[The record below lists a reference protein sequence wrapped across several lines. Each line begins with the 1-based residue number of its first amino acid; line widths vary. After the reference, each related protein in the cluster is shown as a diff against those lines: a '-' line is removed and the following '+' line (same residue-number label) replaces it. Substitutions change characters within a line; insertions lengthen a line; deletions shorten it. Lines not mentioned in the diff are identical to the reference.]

1 MSFLAR
7 LTLVVLWA
15 LAVCA
20 QETVT
25 VTETSTV
32 TDTVTSCPSAGL
44 RFYPRA
50 GATVTE
56 CALSCYTTVSQCTS
70 IQYLGTSSGI
80 ELQTGSSVI
89 LSESETLTNVISLPT
104 VSIPPTSIFANSSA
118 SYTSILEN
126 SSVVSQ
132 PDVSIGS
139 SALAGGTSSELEST
153 VYAYSTSTATLE
165 VTSEIVSNLETMP
178 TFVPSVDSSALAP
191 GTTQFPQG
199 EESTTL
205 SEGTTE
211 QISESA
217 PSDIGSVVTEG
228 LSTETY
234 VPQQGSS
241 ILSEDTG
248 ASTIPEGV
256 STTTLKSVIT
266 SQVTLA
272 ESISTVYT
280 ASDEAST
287 SEEVTEVIETSS
299 PAGEAST
306 ETGQSPAS
314 TEDVSSEATIPT
326 AASTAAG
333 VSTLKTEAEIS
344 TTTPCTS
351 TKHTHIYDNTTII
364 HSTAD
369 QSVGSSAL
377 AGSFTSASS
386 LASEYTSAT
395 SEVIEQTT
403 APGAETSEGQAG
415 VSTSEYLEST
425 TETDVGVQTT
435 LPTEFIPIESTAAQT
450 DSEIATPSQP
460 IETPVPSAEPTGPQ
474 GYDFGPSPNDG
485 WPTPTA
491 SFASTAD
498 AAIGFITLLTTS
510 KVTEES
516 STTAGVKEPK
526 YEPPAYE
533 PPSYREPGYVRK
545 RWGFQW

>member
-50 GATVTE
+50 EATVTE

-70 IQYLGTSSGI
+70 TQYLGTSSGI
-80 ELQTGSSVI
+80 ELPTGSSVI
-89 LSESETLTNVISLPT
+89 LSESETFTNVISLPT
-104 VSIPPTSIFANSSA
+104 VSIPSTSIFANTSA
-118 SYTSILEN
+118 SYTSTPET

-153 VYAYSTSTATLE
+153 VYGYSTSTATLE
-165 VTSEIVSNLETMP
+165 ATSDIVSNLETIP
-178 TFVPSVDSSALAP
+178 TFAPSVDSSALAP

-199 EESTTL
+199 EESTTI

-211 QISESA
+211 QVSESA
-217 PSDIGSVVTEG
+217 PSDTVSISTEG
-228 LSTETY
+228 LRTETY
-234 VPQQGSS
+234 VSQQGSS
-241 ILSEDTG
+241 TLPEDTG
-248 ASTIPEGV
+248 ASTIPEEV
-256 STTTLKSVIT
+256 PTTTLKSVIT
-266 SQVTLA
+266 SQVTLT

-280 ASDEAST
+280 ASEEVST
-287 SEEVTEVIETSS
+287 SEEVTEAMNTSS
-299 PAGEAST
+299 SAGGASI

-314 TEDVSSEATIPT
+314 TEGVSSSVSVPT
-326 AASTAAG
+326 AGSTAAG
-333 VSTLKTEAEIS
+333 VSTLTTEAEIS
-344 TTTPCTS
+344 TTAPCTS

-369 QSVGSSAL
+369 QSVDSSAL

-403 APGAETSEGQAG
+403 APSAETSEGQAG
-415 VSTSEYLEST
+415 VSTSEYIEST
-425 TETDVGVQTT
+425 SETAVGVQTT

-450 DSEIATPSQP
+450 DSESATPSQP
-460 IETPVPSAEPTGPQ
+460 IEAPLPSAESTGPQ
-474 GYDFGPSPNDG
+474 GYDFGPSSNDA
-485 WPTPTA
+485 WPSA

-498 AAIGFITLLTTS
+498 AATGFTTLLTTS
-510 KVTEES
+510 KATEEP
-516 STTAGVKEPK
+516 STTTGVKEPK

-545 RWGFQW
+545 RWGF

>member
-1 MSFLAR
+1 M
-7 LTLVVLWA
+7 
-15 LAVCA
+15 
-20 QETVT
+20 
-25 VTETSTV
+25 TETSTV

-50 GATVTE
+50 EATVTE

-70 IQYLGTSSGI
+70 TQYLGTSSGI
-80 ELQTGSSVI
+80 ELPTGSSVI
-89 LSESETLTNVISLPT
+89 LSESETLTNVISLPD
-104 VSIPPTSIFANSSA
+104 VSIPSTSIFANTSA
-118 SYTSILEN
+118 SYTSTPET

-153 VYAYSTSTATLE
+153 VYGYSTSTATLE
-165 VTSEIVSNLETMP
+165 ATSEIVSNLETIP
-178 TFVPSVDSSALAP
+178 TFAPSVDSSALAP

-199 EESTTL
+199 EESTTI
-205 SEGTTE
+205 SVVTTE
-211 QISESA
+211 QVPESA
-217 PSDIGSVVTEG
+217 PSDTGSISTEG

-234 VPQQGSS
+234 VSQQGSS
-241 ILSEDTG
+241 TLSEDTG

-266 SQVTLA
+266 SQVTLT
-272 ESISTVYT
+272 ESISTVYN
-280 ASDEAST
+280 ASAGVST
-287 SEEVTEVIETSS
+287 SEEITEAIDTSTS
-299 PAGEAST
+299 AGGAST

-314 TEDVSSEATIPT
+314 TKDVSSGVSVPT
-326 AASTAAG
+326 AGSTAAG
-333 VSTLKTEAEIS
+333 VSALTTEAEIS
-344 TTTPCTS
+344 TTAPCTS
-351 TKHTHIYDNTTII
+351 TKHTHIFDNTTII

-369 QSVGSSAL
+369 QSVDSSAL

-403 APGAETSEGQAG
+403 GPSAETSEGQAG

-425 TETDVGVQTT
+425 TETAVGAQTT
-435 LPTEFIPIESTAAQT
+435 LPTEFIPIESTTAQT

-460 IETPVPSAEPTGPQ
+460 IETPLSSAESTGPQ
-474 GYDFGPSPNDG
+474 GYDFGPSSNDG
-485 WPTPTA
+485 WPSA

-498 AAIGFITLLTTS
+498 AATGFTTLLTTS
-510 KVTEES
+510 KATEES
-516 STTAGVKEPK
+516 STTTGVKEPK

-545 RWGFQW
+545 RWGF

>member
-50 GATVTE
+50 EATVTE

-70 IQYLGTSSGI
+70 TQYLGTSSGN
-80 ELQTGSSVI
+80 ELPTGSSVI

-104 VSIPPTSIFANSSA
+104 VSIPSTSTFANTSA
-118 SYTSILEN
+118 SYTSIPET

-153 VYAYSTSTATLE
+153 VYGYSTSTATLE

-211 QISESA
+211 QVSESG
-217 PSDIGSVVTEG
+217 PSDTGSVATEG

-234 VPQQGSS
+234 VSQQGSS
-241 ILSEDTG
+241 TLSEDTG
-248 ASTIPEGV
+248 ASTVPEGV

-266 SQVTLA
+266 SQVTLT

-280 ASDEAST
+280 ASAEAST
-287 SEEVTEVIETSS
+287 SEEATEVIEISS
-299 PAGEAST
+299 QAGNAST
-306 ETGQSPAS
+306 ETGQGPAS
-314 TEDVSSEATIPT
+314 TAGVSSEAASIPT
-326 AASTAAG
+326 AESTAAG
-333 VSTLKTEAEIS
+333 ASTLTTEADIS

-369 QSVGSSAL
+369 ASVDSSAL

-395 SEVIEQTT
+395 SDVTEQTT

-425 TETDVGVQTT
+425 SETTLAVQTT
-435 LPTEFIPIESTAAQT
+435 LPTGFIPIESTAAQT

-460 IETPVPSAEPTGPQ
+460 IETPVPSAESTGPQ
-474 GYDFGPSPNDG
+474 GYDFGPSSNDG
-485 WPTPTA
+485 WPSA
-491 SFASTAD
+491 SFASSAD
-498 AAIGFITLLTTS
+498 AATGFTTLLTTS

-516 STTAGVKEPK
+516 STTTGVKEPK
-526 YEPPAYE
+526 YEPPAYG
-533 PPSYREPGYVRK
+533 PPSYREPGSARK
-545 RWGFQW
+545 RWGF

>member
-50 GATVTE
+50 EATVTE

-70 IQYLGTSSGI
+70 TQYLGTSSGI
-80 ELQTGSSVI
+80 ELPTGSSVI
-89 LSESETLTNVISLPT
+89 LSKSETLTNVISLPD
-104 VSIPPTSIFANSSA
+104 VSIPSTSIFANTSA
-118 SYTSILEN
+118 SYTSTPET

-153 VYAYSTSTATLE
+153 VYGYSTSTATLE
-165 VTSEIVSNLETMP
+165 ATSEIVSNLETIP
-178 TFVPSVDSSALAP
+178 TFAPSVDSSALAP

-199 EESTTL
+199 EESTTI
-205 SEGTTE
+205 SEVTTE
-211 QISESA
+211 QVPESA
-217 PSDIGSVVTEG
+217 PSDTGSISTEG

-234 VPQQGSS
+234 VSQQGSS
-241 ILSEDTG
+241 TLSEDTG

-266 SQVTLA
+266 SQVTLT
-272 ESISTVYT
+272 ESISTVYN
-280 ASDEAST
+280 ASAGVST
-287 SEEVTEVIETSS
+287 SEEITEAIDTSTS
-299 PAGEAST
+299 AGGAST

-314 TEDVSSEATIPT
+314 TKDVSSGVSVPT
-326 AASTAAG
+326 AGSTAAG
-333 VSTLKTEAEIS
+333 VSTLTTEAQIS
-344 TTTPCTS
+344 TTAPCTS

-369 QSVGSSAL
+369 QSVDSSAL

-403 APGAETSEGQAG
+403 APSAETSEGQAG

-425 TETDVGVQTT
+425 TETAVGAQTT
-435 LPTEFIPIESTAAQT
+435 LPTEFIPIESTTAQT

-460 IETPVPSAEPTGPQ
+460 IETPLPSAESTGPQ
-474 GYDFGPSPNDG
+474 GYDFGPSSNDG
-485 WPTPTA
+485 WPSA

-498 AAIGFITLLTTS
+498 AATGFTTLLTTS
-510 KVTEES
+510 KATEES
-516 STTAGVKEPK
+516 STTTGVKEPK

-545 RWGFQW
+545 RWGF

>member
-32 TDTVTSCPSAGL
+32 TSCPSAGL

-50 GATVTE
+50 EATVTE

-70 IQYLGTSSGI
+70 TQYLGTSSGI
-80 ELQTGSSVI
+80 ELPTGSSVI

-104 VSIPPTSIFANSSA
+104 VSIPSTSIFANTSA
-118 SYTSILEN
+118 SYTSILET

-132 PDVSIGS
+132 PEVSIGS
-139 SALAGGTSSELEST
+139 SALAGGTSSGLNST
-153 VYAYSTSTATLE
+153 VYGYSTSTATLE
-165 VTSEIVSNLETMP
+165 VTSEVVSNLETMP
-178 TFVPSVDSSALAP
+178 TFVPSVDSSALASD
-191 GTTQFPQG
+191 TTQFPQV

-217 PSDIGSVVTEG
+217 PSETGSVATEG

-234 VPQQGSS
+234 ISQQGSS
-241 ILSEDTG
+241 TLSEDTG
-248 ASTIPEGV
+248 VSTIPEGV

-266 SQVTLA
+266 SQVTLT

-280 ASDEAST
+280 GSAEAST
-287 SEEVTEVIETSS
+287 SEEVTEIIDTTSQ
-299 PAGEAST
+299 AGGGST

-333 VSTLKTEAEIS
+333 VTTEAEIS

-369 QSVGSSAL
+369 ASVDSSAL
-377 AGSFTSASS
+377 AGAFTSASS
-386 LASEYTSAT
+386 LESEYTSAT

-415 VSTSEYLEST
+415 VSTSVYLEST
-425 TETDVGVQTT
+425 TETAVGVQTT

-450 DSEIATPSQP
+450 DSEIATPTQP
-460 IETPVPSAEPTGPQ
+460 IETPVPSAESTGPQ
-474 GYDFGPSPNDG
+474 GYDFGPSSNDG
-485 WPTPTA
+485 WPSA
-491 SFASTAD
+491 SFASSAD
-498 AAIGFITLLTTS
+498 AATGFTTLLTTS

-516 STTAGVKEPK
+516 STTTGVKEPK

-533 PPSYREPGYVRK
+533 PPSYREPGSVRK
-545 RWGFQW
+545 RWGF

>member
-32 TDTVTSCPSAGL
+32 TNCPSAGL

-50 GATVTE
+50 EATVTE
-56 CALSCYTTVSQCTS
+56 CALSCYTTVYQCTS
-70 IQYLGTSSGI
+70 TQYLGTSSGI
-80 ELQTGSSVI
+80 ELPTGSSVI
-89 LSESETLTNVISLPT
+89 LSESETLTNVIPLPT
-104 VSIPPTSIFANSSA
+104 VSIPSTSIFVNTSA
-118 SYTSILEN
+118 SYTSIPET

-132 PDVSIGS
+132 PEVSIGS
-139 SALAGGTSSELEST
+139 SALAGGTSSGLNST
-153 VYAYSTSTATLE
+153 VYGYSTSTATLE

-211 QISESA
+211 QASESA
-217 PSDIGSVVTEG
+217 PSETGSVATEG

-234 VPQQGSS
+234 VSQQGSS
-241 ILSEDTG
+241 ALSEDTG
-248 ASTIPEGV
+248 ASSIPEGV

-266 SQVTLA
+266 SQVTLTD
-272 ESISTVYT
+272 SISTVYT
-280 ASDEAST
+280 GSAEAST
-287 SEEVTEVIETSS
+287 SEEVTEIIDTSS
-299 PAGEAST
+299 QASGGST

-333 VSTLKTEAEIS
+333 VFTLTSEAEIS

-351 TKHTHIYDNTTII
+351 TKHTHIYDNTTIV

-369 QSVGSSAL
+369 ASVDSSAL

-386 LASEYTSAT
+386 LVSEYTSAT

-403 APGAETSEGQAG
+403 ASGAETSEVHAG

-425 TETDVGVQTT
+425 SETDVGVQTT

-450 DSEIATPSQP
+450 DSEIVTPSQP
-460 IETPVPSAEPTGPQ
+460 IETPVPSAESTGPQ
-474 GYDFGPSPNDG
+474 GYDFGPSSNDG
-485 WPTPTA
+485 WPSA
-491 SFASTAD
+491 SFASSAD
-498 AAIGFITLLTTS
+498 AATGFTTLLTTS

-516 STTAGVKEPK
+516 PTTTGVKEPK

-533 PPSYREPGYVRK
+533 PPSYREPGSVRK
-545 RWGFQW
+545 RWGF

>member
-32 TDTVTSCPSAGL
+32 TSCPSAGL

-50 GATVTE
+50 EATVTE

-70 IQYLGTSSGI
+70 TQYLDTSSGI
-80 ELQTGSSVI
+80 ELPTGSSVI
-89 LSESETLTNVISLPT
+89 LSESETFTNVISLPT
-104 VSIPPTSIFANSSA
+104 ASIPSTSLFANTSA
-118 SYTSILEN
+118 SYTSIPET

-132 PDVSIGS
+132 PEVSIGS
-139 SALAGGTSSELEST
+139 SALAGGTSSGLNST
-153 VYAYSTSTATLE
+153 VYGYSTSTATLE

-178 TFVPSVDSSALAP
+178 TVVPSVDSSALAP

-211 QISESA
+211 QVSESA
-217 PSDIGSVVTEG
+217 PSGTGSVATEG

-234 VPQQGSS
+234 VSQQGSS
-241 ILSEDTG
+241 TLSEDTG

-256 STTTLKSVIT
+256 STTTLKSIIT
-266 SQVTLA
+266 SQVTLT

-280 ASDEAST
+280 ASAEAPT
-287 SEEVTEVIETSS
+287 SEDVTEVIDTSS
-299 PAGEAST
+299 SAGGASS
-306 ETGQSPAS
+306 ESGQSPAS
-314 TEDVSSEATIPT
+314 TEDVSSEASVPT
-326 AASTAAG
+326 AESTAAG
-333 VSTLKTEAEIS
+333 ASTLTTEAEIS
-344 TTTPCTS
+344 TTTPCTP
-351 TKHTHIYDNTTII
+351 TKHTHIYDNATII

-369 QSVGSSAL
+369 ASVDSSAL

-403 APGAETSEGQAG
+403 APAGETSEGQAG

-425 TETDVGVQTT
+425 TETAVGVQTT

-450 DSEIATPSQP
+450 DSEIASPSQP
-460 IETPVPSAEPTGPQ
+460 IETSIPSAESTGPQ
-474 GYDFGPSPNDG
+474 GYDFGSSSNNG
-485 WPTPTA
+485 WPTA

-498 AAIGFITLLTTS
+498 AATGFTTLLTTS

-516 STTAGVKEPK
+516 STTTGVKEPK

-533 PPSYREPGYVRK
+533 PPSYRESGSVRK
-545 RWGFQW
+545 RWGF

>member
-15 LAVCA
+15 LAVYA

-50 GATVTE
+50 EATVAE
-56 CALSCYTTVSQCTS
+56 CAPSCYTTVSQCTS
-70 IQYLGTSSGI
+70 TQYLGTSSGI
-80 ELQTGSSVI
+80 ELPTGSSVI

-104 VSIPPTSIFANSSA
+104 VSIPSTSIFANTSA
-118 SYTSILEN
+118 SYTSIPET

-153 VYAYSTSTATLE
+153 VYGYSTSTATLE
-165 VTSEIVSNLETMP
+165 ATSEIVSNLETIP
-178 TFVPSVDSSALAP
+178 TFAPSVDSSALAP

-199 EESTTL
+199 EESTTI
-205 SEGTTE
+205 SEVTTE
-211 QISESA
+211 QVSESA
-217 PSDIGSVVTEG
+217 PSDTVSISTEG

-234 VPQQGSS
+234 VSQQGSS
-241 ILSEDTG
+241 TLSEDTG

-266 SQVTLA
+266 SQVTLT
-272 ESISTVYT
+272 ESISTVYN
-280 ASDEAST
+280 ASAGVST
-287 SEEVTEVIETSS
+287 SEEVTEAIDTSTS
-299 PAGEAST
+299 AGGAST

-314 TEDVSSEATIPT
+314 TKDVSSGVSVPT
-326 AASTAAG
+326 AGSTAAG
-333 VSTLKTEAEIS
+333 VSTLTNEAEIS
-344 TTTPCTS
+344 TTAPCTS

-369 QSVGSSAL
+369 QSVDSSAL

-403 APGAETSEGQAG
+403 APSAETSEGQAG
-415 VSTSEYLEST
+415 VSTSEYLAST
-425 TETDVGVQTT
+425 TKTAVGAQTT
-435 LPTEFIPIESTAAQT
+435 LPTEFIPIESTTAQT

-460 IETPVPSAEPTGPQ
+460 IETPLPSAESTGPQ
-474 GYDFGPSPNDG
+474 GYDFGPSSNDG
-485 WPTPTA
+485 WPSA

-498 AAIGFITLLTTS
+498 AATGFTTLLTTS
-510 KVTEES
+510 KATEES
-516 STTAGVKEPK
+516 STTTGVKEPK

-545 RWGFQW
+545 RWGF

>member
-25 VTETSTV
+25 VTEISTV
-32 TDTVTSCPSAGL
+32 TDTVTNCPSAGL

-50 GATVTE
+50 EATVTE

-70 IQYLGTSSGI
+70 TQYLGTSSGI
-80 ELQTGSSVI
+80 ELPTGSSVI

-104 VSIPPTSIFANSSA
+104 VSIPSTSIFANTSA
-118 SYTSILEN
+118 SYTSIPET

-153 VYAYSTSTATLE
+153 VYGYSTSTVTLE

-211 QISESA
+211 QVSESA
-217 PSDIGSVVTEG
+217 PSETVSAATEG

-234 VPQQGSS
+234 VSQQGSS

-266 SQVTLA
+266 SQVTLT

-280 ASDEAST
+280 ASAEAST
-287 SEEVTEVIETSS
+287 SEEITEVIETSS
-299 PAGEAST
+299 QAGGAST
-306 ETGQSPAS
+306 EAGQGPAS
-314 TEDVSSEATIPT
+314 TANASSEAASIPT
-326 AASTAAG
+326 AESTAAG
-333 VSTLKTEAEIS
+333 ASTHTTEADIS

-369 QSVGSSAL
+369 ASVDSSAL

-386 LASEYTSAT
+386 LASGSTSAT
-395 SEVIEQTT
+395 SYVTEQTT
-403 APGAETSEGQAG
+403 APGAETSGGQAG
-415 VSTSEYLEST
+415 VSTSEYIEST
-425 TETDVGVQTT
+425 SETALGVQTT

-460 IETPVPSAEPTGPQ
+460 IATPVPYAESTGPQ
-474 GYDFGPSPNDG
+474 GYDFGNPSSNDG
-485 WPTPTA
+485 WPSA

-498 AAIGFITLLTTS
+498 AATGFTTLLTTS

-516 STTAGVKEPK
+516 STTTGVKEPK

-533 PPSYREPGYVRK
+533 PPSYREPGSARK
-545 RWGFQW
+545 RWGF

>member
-32 TDTVTSCPSAGL
+32 TSCPSAGF

-50 GATVTE
+50 EATVTE

-70 IQYLGTSSGI
+70 TQYLGTSSGI
-80 ELQTGSSVI
+80 ELPTGSSVI
-89 LSESETLTNVISLPT
+89 LSESETFTNVISLPT
-104 VSIPPTSIFANSSA
+104 VSIPSTSIFANTSA
-118 SYTSILEN
+118 SYTPIPET
-126 SSVVSQ
+126 SSAVSQ

-139 SALAGGTSSELEST
+139 SALAGGTSSGLNST
-153 VYAYSTSTATLE
+153 VYGYSTSTVTLE

-199 EESTTL
+199 KESTTL

-217 PSDIGSVVTEG
+217 PSETGSVATEG

-234 VPQQGSS
+234 VSQQGSS
-241 ILSEDTG
+241 ALSEDTG

-266 SQVTLA
+266 SQVTLT

-280 ASDEAST
+280 ASAEAST
-287 SEEVTEVIETSS
+287 SEEVTEIIDTSS
-299 PAGEAST
+299 QAGGGST

-314 TEDVSSEATIPT
+314 TEGVSSEVSVPT
-326 AASTAAG
+326 VQSTAAG
-333 VSTLKTEAEIS
+333 ASTLTTEAEIS

-369 QSVGSSAL
+369 ASVGSSAL

-386 LASEYTSAT
+386 LESEYTSAT
-395 SEVIEQTT
+395 SDVIEQTT

-415 VSTSEYLEST
+415 VPTSEYLEST

-450 DSEIATPSQP
+450 DSEIVTPSQP
-460 IETPVPSAEPTGPQ
+460 IETPVPSAESTGPQ
-474 GYDFGPSPNDG
+474 GYDFGPSSNDG
-485 WPTPTA
+485 WPSA

-498 AAIGFITLLTTS
+498 AATGFTTLLTTS

-516 STTAGVKEPK
+516 STTTGVKEPK

-533 PPSYREPGYVRK
+533 PPSYREPGSVRK
-545 RWGFQW
+545 RWGF

>member
-32 TDTVTSCPSAGL
+32 TSCPSAGL

-50 GATVTE
+50 EATVTE

-70 IQYLGTSSGI
+70 TQYLDTSSGI
-80 ELQTGSSVI
+80 ELPTGSSVI
-89 LSESETLTNVISLPT
+89 LSESETFTNVISLPT
-104 VSIPPTSIFANSSA
+104 ASIPSTSLFANTSA
-118 SYTSILEN
+118 SYTSIPET

-132 PDVSIGS
+132 PEVSIGS
-139 SALAGGTSSELEST
+139 SALAGGTSSGLNST
-153 VYAYSTSTATLE
+153 VYGYSTSTATLE

-178 TFVPSVDSSALAP
+178 TVVPSVDSSALAP

-211 QISESA
+211 QVSESA
-217 PSDIGSVVTEG
+217 PSGTGSVATEG

-234 VPQQGSS
+234 VSQQGSS
-241 ILSEDTG
+241 TLSEDTG

-256 STTTLKSVIT
+256 STTTLKSIIT
-266 SQVTLA
+266 SQVTLT

-280 ASDEAST
+280 ASAEAPT
-287 SEEVTEVIETSS
+287 SEDVTEVIDTSS
-299 PAGEAST
+299 SAGGASS
-306 ETGQSPAS
+306 ESGQSPAS
-314 TEDVSSEATIPT
+314 TEDVSSEASVPT
-326 AASTAAG
+326 AESTAAG
-333 VSTLKTEAEIS
+333 ASTLTTEAEIS

-369 QSVGSSAL
+369 ASVDSSAL

-403 APGAETSEGQAG
+403 APAGETSEGQAG

-425 TETDVGVQTT
+425 TETAVGVQTT

-450 DSEIATPSQP
+450 DSEIASPSQP
-460 IETPVPSAEPTGPQ
+460 IETSIPSAESTGPQ
-474 GYDFGPSPNDG
+474 GYDFGSSSNNG
-485 WPTPTA
+485 WPTA

-498 AAIGFITLLTTS
+498 AATGFTTLLTTS

-516 STTAGVKEPK
+516 STTTGVKEPK

-533 PPSYREPGYVRK
+533 PPSYRESGSVRK
-545 RWGFQW
+545 RWGF

>member
-7 LTLVVLWA
+7 RTLVVLWA

-32 TDTVTSCPSAGL
+32 TNCPSAGL
-44 RFYPRA
+44 RFYPPA
-50 GATVTE
+50 EATVTE

-70 IQYLGTSSGI
+70 TQYLSTSSGI
-80 ELQTGSSVI
+80 ELPTGSSVI

-104 VSIPPTSIFANSSA
+104 VSIFSTSIFANTST
-118 SYTSILEN
+118 SYTSIPET

-139 SALAGGTSSELEST
+139 SALAEGTSSGLNST
-153 VYAYSTSTATLE
+153 VDGYSTSTVTLE

-178 TFVPSVDSSALAP
+178 TFVPSIDSSALAP

-211 QISESA
+211 KISESA
-217 PSDIGSVVTEG
+217 PSDTGSVATEG
-228 LSTETY
+228 LSTGTY
-234 VPQQGSS
+234 VSQQGSS
-241 ILSEDTG
+241 ALSEDTG
-248 ASTIPEGV
+248 ASTIPKGV
-256 STTTLKSVIT
+256 STATLKSVIT
-266 SQVTLA
+266 SQVTLT

-280 ASDEAST
+280 GSAEAST
-287 SEEVTEVIETSS
+287 SEEVTEIIDTSS
-299 PAGEAST
+299 QAGGGST
-306 ETGQSPAS
+306 ETGQSPGS
-314 TEDVSSEATIPT
+314 TEYASSEATIPT

-333 VSTLKTEAEIS
+333 VSTLTTEAEIS

-351 TKHTHIYDNTTII
+351 TKHTNIYDNTTII

-369 QSVGSSAL
+369 ASVDSSAL

-386 LASEYTSAT
+386 LESEYTSAT

-403 APGAETSEGQAG
+403 APVAETSEGQAG
-415 VSTSEYLEST
+415 VSTSVYLEST
-425 TETDVGVQTT
+425 TETAVGVQTT

-450 DSEIATPSQP
+450 DSEIVTPSQP
-460 IETPVPSAEPTGPQ
+460 IETPVPSAESTGPQ
-474 GYDFGPSPNDG
+474 GYDFGPSSNGG
-485 WPTPTA
+485 WPSA
-491 SFASTAD
+491 SFASSAD
-498 AAIGFITLLTTS
+498 AATGFTTLITTS

-516 STTAGVKEPK
+516 STTTGVKEPK

-533 PPSYREPGYVRK
+533 PPSYREPGSVRK
-545 RWGFQW
+545 RWGF

>member
-50 GATVTE
+50 EATVTE

-70 IQYLGTSSGI
+70 TQYLGTSSGI
-80 ELQTGSSVI
+80 ELPTGSSVI
-89 LSESETLTNVISLPT
+89 LSESETLTNVISLPD
-104 VSIPPTSIFANSSA
+104 VSIPSTSIFANTSA
-118 SYTSILEN
+118 SYTSTPET

-153 VYAYSTSTATLE
+153 VYGYLTSTATLE
-165 VTSEIVSNLETMP
+165 ATSEIVSNLETIP
-178 TFVPSVDSSALAP
+178 TFAPSVDSSALAP

-199 EESTTL
+199 EESTTI
-205 SEGTTE
+205 SVVTTE
-211 QISESA
+211 QVPESA
-217 PSDIGSVVTEG
+217 PSDTGSISTEG

-234 VPQQGSS
+234 VSQQGSS
-241 ILSEDTG
+241 TLSEDTG

-266 SQVTLA
+266 SQVTLT
-272 ESISTVYT
+272 ESISTVYN
-280 ASDEAST
+280 ASAGVST
-287 SEEVTEVIETSS
+287 SEEVTEAIDTSTS
-299 PAGEAST
+299 AGGTST

-314 TEDVSSEATIPT
+314 TKDVSSGVSVPT
-326 AASTAAG
+326 AESTAAG
-333 VSTLKTEAEIS
+333 VSTLTTEAEIS
-344 TTTPCTS
+344 TTAPCTS

-369 QSVGSSAL
+369 QSVDSSAL

-395 SEVIEQTT
+395 SEVIEQTR
-403 APGAETSEGQAG
+403 APSVETSEGQAG

-425 TETDVGVQTT
+425 TETAVGAQTT
-435 LPTEFIPIESTAAQT
+435 LPTEFIPIESTTAQT

-460 IETPVPSAEPTGPQ
+460 IETPLSSAESTGPQ
-474 GYDFGPSPNDG
+474 GYDFGPSSNDG
-485 WPTPTA
+485 WPSA

-498 AAIGFITLLTTS
+498 AATGFTTLLTTS
-510 KVTEES
+510 KATEES
-516 STTAGVKEPK
+516 STTTGVKEPK

-545 RWGFQW
+545 RWGF

>member
-32 TDTVTSCPSAGL
+32 TSCPSAGL

-50 GATVTE
+50 EATVTE

-70 IQYLGTSSGI
+70 TQYLGTSSGI
-80 ELQTGSSVI
+80 ELPTGSSVI
-89 LSESETLTNVISLPT
+89 LSESETFTNVISLPT
-104 VSIPPTSIFANSSA
+104 VSIPSTSIFANTSA
-118 SYTSILEN
+118 SYTSIPET

-139 SALAGGTSSELEST
+139 SALAGGTSSGLNST
-153 VYAYSTSTATLE
+153 VYGYSTSTATLE

-217 PSDIGSVVTEG
+217 PSETGSVATEG

-234 VPQQGSS
+234 ISQQGSS
-241 ILSEDTG
+241 ALSEDTG

-266 SQVTLA
+266 SQVTLT

-280 ASDEAST
+280 GSAEAST
-287 SEEVTEVIETSS
+287 SEEVTEIIDTSS
-299 PAGEAST
+299 QAGGGST

-333 VSTLKTEAEIS
+333 VSTLTTEAEMT

-369 QSVGSSAL
+369 ASVDSSAL

-386 LASEYTSAT
+386 LESEYTSAT
-395 SEVIEQTT
+395 SEAIEQTT

-415 VSTSEYLEST
+415 VSTSVYLEST
-425 TETDVGVQTT
+425 TETDAGVQTT

-460 IETPVPSAEPTGPQ
+460 IETPVPSAESTGPQ
-474 GYDFGPSPNDG
+474 GYDFGPTSNDG
-485 WPTPTA
+485 WPSA
-491 SFASTAD
+491 SFASSAD
-498 AAIGFITLLTTS
+498 AATGFTTLITTS

-516 STTAGVKEPK
+516 STTTGVKEPK

-533 PPSYREPGYVRK
+533 PPSYREPGSVRK
-545 RWGFQW
+545 RWGF

>member
-50 GATVTE
+50 EATVTE

-70 IQYLGTSSGI
+70 TQYLGTSSGI
-80 ELQTGSSVI
+80 ELPTGSSVI
-89 LSESETLTNVISLPT
+89 LSESETFTDSISLPT
-104 VSIPPTSIFANSSA
+104 VSIPSTSIFANASA
-118 SYTSILEN
+118 SYTSIPET

-139 SALAGGTSSELEST
+139 STLAGGTSSELEST
-153 VYAYSTSTATLE
+153 VYGYSTSTTTLE

-211 QISESA
+211 QSSESA
-217 PSDIGSVVTEG
+217 PSETGSGSTEG

-234 VPQQGSS
+234 VSQQGSS
-241 ILSEDTG
+241 TLSEDTG

-266 SQVTLA
+266 SQVTLT
-272 ESISTVYT
+272 ESISTFYT
-280 ASDEAST
+280 DSAEAST
-287 SEEVTEVIETSS
+287 SEEVTEVVETSS
-299 PAGEAST
+299 QAGGAST
-306 ETGQSPAS
+306 ETGQGPAS
-314 TEDVSSEATIPT
+314 TADVSSEAASIPT
-326 AASTAAG
+326 AESTAAG
-333 VSTLKTEAEIS
+333 ASTLTTEADIS

-351 TKHTHIYDNTTII
+351 TKHTHVYDNTTVI

-369 QSVGSSAL
+369 ASVDSSAL

-395 SEVIEQTT
+395 SDVTEQTT

-425 TETDVGVQTT
+425 SETALGVQTT
-435 LPTEFIPIESTAAQT
+435 LPTEFIPIESTAGQT

-460 IETPVPSAEPTGPQ
+460 VETPVPSAESTGPQ
-474 GYDFGPSPNDG
+474 GYDFGPNSNDG
-485 WPTPTA
+485 WPSA
-491 SFASTAD
+491 SFAPTAD
-498 AAIGFITLLTTS
+498 AATGFTTLLTTS
-510 KVTEES
+510 KVTEKS
-516 STTAGVKEPK
+516 STTTGVKEPK

-533 PPSYREPGYVRK
+533 PPSYREPGSVRK
-545 RWGFQW
+545 RWGF

>member
-44 RFYPRA
+44 RFFPRA
-50 GATVTE
+50 EATVTE

-70 IQYLGTSSGI
+70 THYLGTSSGI
-80 ELQTGSSVI
+80 ELPTGSSVI
-89 LSESETLTNVISLPT
+89 LSESETLTNVIPLPT
-104 VSIPPTSIFANSSA
+104 VSIPSTSIFANTSA
-118 SYTSILEN
+118 SYTSIPEI

-153 VYAYSTSTATLE
+153 VYGYSTSTATLE

-211 QISESA
+211 QASESG
-217 PSDIGSVVTEG
+217 PSDTGSVATEG

-234 VPQQGSS
+234 VSQQGSS
-241 ILSEDTG
+241 TLSEDTG
-248 ASTIPEGV
+248 ASIIPEGV

-266 SQVTLA
+266 SQVTLT

-280 ASDEAST
+280 ASAEAST

-299 PAGEAST
+299 QAGVAST
-306 ETGQSPAS
+306 ETGQGPAS
-314 TEDVSSEATIPT
+314 TADVSSEAASIPT
-326 AASTAAG
+326 AESTAAG
-333 VSTLKTEAEIS
+333 VSTLTTEADIS

-369 QSVGSSAL
+369 ASVDSSAL

-386 LASEYTSAT
+386 LASEYTSVT
-395 SEVIEQTT
+395 SDVTEQTT

-415 VSTSEYLEST
+415 VSTSENLEST
-425 TETDVGVQTT
+425 SETALGVQTT

-450 DSEIATPSQP
+450 DSGTATPSQP
-460 IETPVPSAEPTGPQ
+460 VETPVPSAESTGPQ
-474 GYDFGPSPNDG
+474 GYDFGSSSNDG
-485 WPTPTA
+485 WPSA

-498 AAIGFITLLTTS
+498 AATGFTTLLTTS

-516 STTAGVKEPK
+516 STTTGVKEPK

-533 PPSYREPGYVRK
+533 PPSYREPGSVRK
-545 RWGFQW
+545 RWGF

>member
-25 VTETSTV
+25 VTVIEIDTV
-32 TDTVTSCPSAGL
+32 TDTVTRCPSAGL
-44 RFYPRA
+44 RFFPRA
-50 GATVTE
+50 EAIVTE

-70 IQYLGTSSGI
+70 TQYLGTSSGI
-80 ELQTGSSVI
+80 ELPTGSSVI

-104 VSIPPTSIFANSSA
+104 VSIPSTSIFANTSA
-118 SYTSILEN
+118 SYTSNPET
-126 SSVVSQ
+126 SSLISQ
-132 PDVSIGS
+132 PDVSIRS
-139 SALAGGTSSELEST
+139 SALAGGTSSGLNST
-153 VYAYSTSTATLE
+153 AYGYSTSTATLE

-217 PSDIGSVVTEG
+217 PSDTGSVATEG

-234 VPQQGSS
+234 VSQQGSS
-241 ILSEDTG
+241 GISEGTG

-256 STTTLKSVIT
+256 STITLKSVVT
-266 SQVTLA
+266 SQVTLT

-280 ASDEAST
+280 GSVEAST
-287 SEEVTEVIETSS
+287 SEEATEVIHTSS
-299 PAGEAST
+299 SAGGAST
-306 ETGQSPAS
+306 ETGQNPAS
-314 TEDVSSEATIPT
+314 TEGVSSGVCVPA
-326 AASTAAG
+326 AAST
-333 VSTLKTEAEIS
+333 TAEIS

-364 HSTAD
+364 HSTAVA
-369 QSVGSSAL
+369 SVDSSAL

-386 LASEYTSAT
+386 LTSEYISAT

-425 TETDVGVQTT
+425 TETAVGGQTT

-450 DSEIATPSQP
+450 VSEIATPSQP
-460 IETPVPSAEPTGPQ
+460 IETPVSSAESTGPQ
-474 GYDFGPSPNDG
+474 GYDFGPSSNDG
-485 WPTPTA
+485 WPTA

-498 AAIGFITLLTTS
+498 AATGFTTLPTTS
-510 KVTEES
+510 KVAEES
-516 STTAGVKEPK
+516 STTTGAKEPK

-533 PPSYREPGYVRK
+533 PPSYREPGSIRK
-545 RWGFQW
+545 RWGF

>member
-44 RFYPRA
+44 RFYLRA
-50 GATVTE
+50 EATVTE

-70 IQYLGTSSGI
+70 TQYLGTSSGI
-80 ELQTGSSVI
+80 ELPTGSSVI
-89 LSESETLTNVISLPT
+89 LSESGTLTNVISLPT
-104 VSIPPTSIFANSSA
+104 VSIPSTSILANASA
-118 SYTSILEN
+118 SYTSIPET
-126 SSVVSQ
+126 SSVASQ

-139 SALAGGTSSELEST
+139 SALAGGTSSGLEST
-153 VYAYSTSTATLE
+153 VYGFSTSTATLE
-165 VTSEIVSNLETMP
+165 ATSETVSNLETIP
-178 TFVPSVDSSALAP
+178 TFAPSVDSSALAP

-199 EESTTL
+199 EESTIL
-205 SEGTTE
+205 SESTTE

-217 PSDIGSVVTEG
+217 PADTGSVSTEG
-228 LSTETY
+228 LSTKTY
-234 VPQQGSS
+234 VSQQGSS
-241 ILSEDTG
+241 TVSEDTG
-248 ASTIPEGV
+248 AATIPEGV

-266 SQVTLA
+266 SQVTLT

-280 ASDEAST
+280 ASAEVST
-287 SEEVTEVIETSS
+287 SEEITEAIDTSS
-299 PAGEAST
+299 SAGGAST

-314 TEDVSSEATIPT
+314 TESVSSGVSVPT
-326 AASTAAG
+326 AGSTAAG
-333 VSTLKTEAEIS
+333 VSTLTTEAEIS
-344 TTTPCTS
+344 TTAPCTS

-364 HSTAD
+364 HRTAD
-369 QSVGSSAL
+369 QSVNSSAL

-386 LASEYTSAT
+386 IASEYTSAT
-395 SEVIEQTT
+395 SEAIEQTR
-403 APGAETSEGQAG
+403 APSTEASEGQAG
-415 VSTSEYLEST
+415 VSTSQYLEST
-425 TETDVGVQTT
+425 TETAVGVQTT

-460 IETPVPSAEPTGPQ
+460 IETPLPSAESTGPQ
-474 GYDFGPSPNDG
+474 GYDFGPSSNDG
-485 WPTPTA
+485 WPSA

-498 AAIGFITLLTTS
+498 AATGFTTLLTTS
-510 KVTEES
+510 KATEEP
-516 STTAGVKEPK
+516 STTTGVEEPK

-545 RWGFQW
+545 RWGF

>member
-1 MSFLAR
+1 MSFFAH

-15 LAVCA
+15 LAVYA
-20 QETVT
+20 QDTVT

-32 TDTVTSCPSAGL
+32 TATVTGCPSAGL

-50 GATVTE
+50 ETTVTD

-70 IQYLGTSSGI
+70 THSIGTSSGM
-80 ELQTGSSVI
+80 ELPTGSSVI

-104 VSIPPTSIFANSSA
+104 VSIPSTSIFANTSA
-118 SYTSILEN
+118 SYTSIPET
-126 SSVVSQ
+126 SSVISQ

-153 VYAYSTSTATLE
+153 VYGHSTRTATLE
-165 VTSEIVSNLETMP
+165 ATSEIVTNLETMP
-178 TFVPSVDSSALAP
+178 TFAPSVESSALAP

-205 SEGTTE
+205 SEGSTE
-211 QISESA
+211 QPSESL
-217 PSDIGSVVTEG
+217 SLGTESVPTEG

-234 VPQQGSS
+234 VSQEGSFT
-241 ILSEDTG
+241 LSEDTG
-248 ASTIPEGV
+248 ASTFPEGA
-256 STTTLKSVIT
+256 STTTLKSAIT
-266 SQVTLA
+266 SQVTLT

-280 ASDEAST
+280 ASAEAST
-287 SEEVTEVIETSS
+287 SEENTEVIDTSS
-299 PAGEAST
+299 SAGGAST
-306 ETGQSPAS
+306 ETEQSPAS
-314 TEDVSSEATIPT
+314 TEDASSEATIPT

-333 VSTLKTEAEIS
+333 VSTLTTETELS
-344 TTTPCTS
+344 TTTTCTS
-351 TKHTHIYDNTTII
+351 TKHTHIYNNTTII

-369 QSVGSSAL
+369 QSVDSSAL

-386 LASEYTSAT
+386 LASGYKSAT
-395 SEVIEQTT
+395 SDVIEQTT

-425 TETDVGVQTT
+425 TETVVGVQTT
-435 LPTEFIPIESTAAQT
+435 LPTEFITIESTAAQP
-450 DSEIATPSQP
+450 DSEIATHSQP
-460 IETPVPSAEPTGPQ
+460 IETPVPSAEPTGPE
-474 GYDFGPSPNDG
+474 GYDFGNPSSNDG
-485 WPTPTA
+485 WPTA

-498 AAIGFITLLTTS
+498 AATGFTTLRTTS

-516 STTAGVKEPK
+516 STTTGVKEPK

-533 PPSYREPGYVRK
+533 PPSYREPAYVRK
-545 RWGFQW
+545 RWGF